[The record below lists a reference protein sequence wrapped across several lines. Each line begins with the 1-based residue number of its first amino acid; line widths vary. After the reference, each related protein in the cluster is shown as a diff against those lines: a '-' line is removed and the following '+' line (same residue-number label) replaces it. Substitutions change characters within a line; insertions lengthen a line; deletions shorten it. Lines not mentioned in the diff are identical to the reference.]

1 VTGKQIDRYLRSK
14 GSPLA
19 GQGHTFVRM
28 GRKYG
33 VDPALM
39 VAISGAETSFG
50 KAGNGPSVHNAWG
63 IGPGHSYGSWTQ
75 GIASLAKLL
84 RTNYL
89 DKGYRSLDEIGAR
102 YVYGSNDPGRMRGSD
117 WIKNVRAFMDELG
130 GDPGRYGVARGKQ
143 ATAPQDASFP
153 TQDPL
158 EAGLDALR
166 RGTYNPLEGLKQ
178 LLEETQAAAAAMTN
192 GAGGASV
199 PQAAGPGARGG
210 SGHILGGAKWNDLGG
225 PAAHG
230 ASGVHIWQNDNAVDL
245 GAPVGTPIYAV
256 RGGKLCG
263 GFGES
268 NSGPK
273 IFGKRLT
280 ICSKG
285 NAFFYTHMGR
295 YAKGIH
301 EGATVRRGQLIGFVG
316 AMPGGPS
323 HLHFAAKHGDP
334 YSFFGSRKRRRRRR

>member
-1 VTGKQIDRYLRSK
+1 MASAKQIDAFLRAK

-19 GQGHTFVRM
+19 GQGHTFVRL

-50 KAGNGPSVHNAWG
+50 TSGKGPASFNAWG
-63 IGPGHSYGSWTQ
+63 IGPGHSYSSWAD

-102 YVYGSNDPGRMRGSD
+102 YVYGSNDKGRMSGSD
-117 WIKNVRAFMDELG
+117 WLKNVRTFMGELG
-130 GDPGRYGVARGKQ
+130 STKPDFGPGAPDPTGPPFPQGPNMGSVAQ
-143 ATAPQDASFP
+143 T
-153 TQDPL
+153 
-158 EAGLDALR
+158 GLDALR
-166 RGTYNPLEGLKQ
+166 SGTYNPLAGLAA
-178 LLEETQAAAAAMTN
+178 LLEATKAAAASMPGPAGVPG
-192 GAGGASV
+192 GAGG
-199 PQAAGPGARGG
+199 GG
-210 SGHILGGAKWNDLGG
+210 GGAPAYGGGGLAIRGEWNDLGG

-263 GFGES
+263 GFGDS
-268 NSGPK
+268 GNSGTV
-273 IFGKRLT
+273 FGKKLT
-280 ICSKG
+280 ICAKN

-295 YAKGIH
+295 YAPGI
-301 EGATVRRGQLIGFVG
+301 EAGARVRRGQLIGFVG
-316 AMPGGPS
+316 PMPGGPS
-323 HLHFAAKHGDP
+323 HLHFAAQHGDP
-334 YSFFGSRKRRRRRR
+334 YKYLRRRRRK